1 MASGWICLLWLTL
14 WLLVTLVGGA
24 KDWTLPLRAAAMAN
38 AEMAL
43 DLNMFVQ
50 CVFCVCMV
58 CALMV
63 ERGANS
69 FVKFVPHQMTQC

>member
-1 MASGWICLLWLTL
+1 L

-38 AEMAL
+38 AKMAL

-50 CVFCVCMV
+50 
-58 CALMV
+58 
-63 ERGANS
+63 
-69 FVKFVPHQMTQC
+69 